1 MVSIYNVTA
10 EGTDL
15 DSYGHVNNSVYLKYI
30 ENARWHFFKS
40 KGFLERI
47 LDAGMFIVV
56 LETTIRYVNEIKI
69 FDEIEIKTEWSC
81 EGEIVINT
89 HRLTDRK
96 TGKLF
101 AKAKSR
107 LAFVTNERLICDIP
121 EDVKKEIEGA

>member
-10 EGTDL
+10 EGSDL
-15 DSYGHVNNSVYLKYI
+15 DSFGHVNNSVYLRYI
-30 ENARWHFFKS
+30 ENARWNYFQSIGLLKN
-40 KGFLERI
+40 I

-56 LETTIRYVNEIKI
+56 LETTIRYVNEIKM

-81 EGEIVINT
+81 SGELVINT

-107 LAFVTNERLICDIP
+107 LAFITNDRVICDIP
-121 EDVKKEIEGA
+121 VDVKKEIEGA